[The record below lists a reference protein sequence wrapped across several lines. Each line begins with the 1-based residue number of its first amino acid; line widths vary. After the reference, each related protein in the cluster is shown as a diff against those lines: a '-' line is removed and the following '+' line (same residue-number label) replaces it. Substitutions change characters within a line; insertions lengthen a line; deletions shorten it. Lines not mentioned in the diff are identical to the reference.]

1 MQDSLNQPPGFC
13 PKCGYPTMPGICPEC
28 GFNVTLL
35 NLARRP
41 PSRRRRV
48 RRVSL
53 AILVVALIAAPIYWK
68 WGWISVNWVRWA
80 PTSVLFWMNPG
91 GNNAVLQELLQRD
104 GAGALSSSERDRFYR
119 CLQPDPV
126 LSVRP
131 DYPTGYP
138 IRCEILVGQGQGV
151 GMKLE
156 GSGIKVHI
164 DGKLVNTA
172 IEGPP
177 QPEKPSRSYSNTND
191 LWIDLASLPPGDHEL
206 EVWVTG
212 TLFSYWHYLQTVPLI
227 DYHLKAK
234 LEVTGK
240 PITDYVKFTLPDAAR
255 IERMTSGIR
264 IDCGL
269 SADWIPPPVGDHSTC
284 PTWIKPMLMMPTAG
298 WRDVAFG
305 AFEPTITDDRV
316 DPADEMRLG
325 FSRSSNQW
333 LNLNFPMCPDSRTSG
348 RFDLVFKPSLARAWQ
363 LGLSEVPAIEM
374 RWEGIAYEV
383 GGERRPPVIRPPSP
397 VILAFP
403 MAGAE
408 AQGQPASDPD

>member
-1 MQDSLNQPPGFC
+1 MQDGLNQPPGFC
-13 PKCGYPTMPGICPEC
+13 PKCGYPTLPGTCPEC
-28 GFNVTLL
+28 GFNVTPL

-53 AILVVALIAAPIYWK
+53 AIIVVTLIAAPIYLK

-80 PTSVLFWMNPG
+80 PTSVLLWVNPG
-91 GNNAVLQELLQRD
+91 SNNAVLQELLQRD
-104 GAGALSSSERDRFYR
+104 GAGSLSASETDRLCR

-131 DYPTGYP
+131 NYPTGYP
-138 IRCEILVGQGQGV
+138 FRLEILAGQGQGV
-151 GMKLE
+151 GLKLDRT
-156 GSGIKVHI
+156 GIKVHV
-164 DGKLVNTA
+164 DGKQVNA
-172 IEGPP
+172 VIDGPP
-177 QPEKPSRSYSNTND
+177 QPEGSSRNYSNSND
-191 LWIDLASLPPGDHEL
+191 LWMDLASLPPGAHEL

-212 TLFSYWHYLQTVPLI
+212 NLFSYWNYLRTVSAI
-227 DYHLKAK
+227 NYHLKAK
-234 LEVTGK
+234 LEVTRK
-240 PITDYVKFTLPDAAR
+240 PITDYVKLVSLDAAR

-269 SADWIPPPVGDHSTC
+269 SADWIQPPTGNQSAC
-284 PTWIKPMLMMPTAG
+284 PSWIKPMLMMPTAG

-305 AFEPTITDDRV
+305 AFEPTIACDRLNPE
-316 DPADEMRLG
+316 DKMRLG

-333 LNLNFPMCPDSRTSG
+333 LNLSVPMCSDSVTTG
-348 RFDLVFKPSLARAWQ
+348 RFDLVFRPSLARAWQ

-374 RWEGIAYEV
+374 RWDGIEYEV

-397 VILAFP
+397 TISAFP
-403 MAGAE
+403 LDGSDT
-408 AQGQPASDPD
+408 QDPPARNPD